1 MSLFAPAATARPA
14 PVVLQVHGGGWE
26 RGERFVDLAQ
36 STEAAQLVAH
46 GIVVA
51 SVNYR
56 LAPENP
62 WPDQII
68 DVKCAVRF
76 LRANALELGIDPNR
90 IAVWGSSAGGQLVSL
105 LGANDTPAAWDTGA
119 FGDVSSRVDAVV
131 DEFGPTDLT
140 APGWGAYIMK
150 IFRTVFGTAS
160 GSSPVLRDASPITY
174 VGPGDS
180 PFLILQGTADHIVP
194 AAQSEDLA
202 QRLEADHVPTELD
215 LVARGAHGLGTPGED
230 PSPGQI
236 DAADRL
242 VPQQGVRHRTKS
254 CVSVRQRS
262 EAEHLRPGGTW
273 THAVPLFRGTSSDQS
288 LPATRDDLSKRIRG
302 RHAGGLQKLHMNGW
316 HSLYT

>member
-1 MSLFAPAATARPA
+1 VAMALLPVLVGALTVILPPLRASAADMEQRSTSSTAAGTFPRWEGLRDVTYCTDGGRTQTMSLFAPAPTDRPA

-36 STEAAQLVAH
+36 STTAAQLVAH
-46 GIVVA
+46 GMVVA
-51 SVNYR
+51 SVDYR

-90 IAVWGSSAGGQLVSL
+90 IAAWGSSAGGQLVSL
-105 LGANDTPAAWDTGA
+105 LAVNDTPAAWDTGA
-119 FGDVSSRVDAVV
+119 YGDVSSRVDAVV
-131 DEFGPTDLT
+131 DEFGPADLS
-140 APGWGAYIMK
+140 APGWGAYITK

-160 GSSPVLRDASPITY
+160 GSSPVLRGASPVTY
-174 VGPGDS
+174 VTRGDP

-194 AAQSEDLA
+194 VAQSEDLA

-215 LVARGAHGLGTPGED
+215 LVARGGHGLDTPGED

-236 DAADRL
+236 DTRI
-242 VPQQGVRHRTKS
+242 
-254 CVSVRQRS
+254 VSFLGEVSGIGRS
-262 EAEHLRPGGTW
+262 
-273 THAVPLFRGTSSDQS
+273 
-288 LPATRDDLSKRIRG
+288 PA
-302 RHAGGLQKLHMNGW
+302 
-316 HSLYT
+316 

>member
-1 MSLFAPAATARPA
+1 MAMALLPVLVGALAVILPPLRAGAAHMEQRPTSTAAETFPRWEGQRDVTYCTDGGQHLTMSLFAPAATARPA

-90 IAVWGSSAGGQLVSL
+90 IAAWGSSAGGQLVSL

-236 DAADRL
+236 DARI
-242 VPQQGVRHRTKS
+242 
-254 CVSVRQRS
+254 VS
-262 EAEHLRPGGTW
+262 
-273 THAVPLFRGTSSDQS
+273 F
-288 LPATRDDLSKRIRG
+288 LSKVFGI
-302 RHAGGLQKLHMNGW
+302 GL
-316 HSLYT
+316 SPA